1 MFIKP
6 LADRVLI
13 EPNEVE
19 NKVGSI
25 VLAGDTKVDYLHG
38 LVIAKGPGKQKA
50 TGEYVSIPLEL
61 GQVVIY
67 GNVSSTL
74 EDMVNGKKVFLV
86 EQNAIVGII
95 FEDAVQDAVV
105 QGDKVDIMFD
115 SDHAHLSKG
124 ITEHIVSQEP
134 QQEVYK
140 DDMQSLVPRT
150 PSTNYIGPNDE

>member
-6 LADRVLI
+6 LQDRVLI
-13 EPNEVE
+13 EPVEVE

-25 VLAGDTKVDYLHG
+25 LLAGDSKVDYLHG
-38 LVIAKGPGKQKA
+38 IVIAKGPGKQKA
-50 TGEYVSIPLEL
+50 TGEHVPIPLEL
-61 GQVVIY
+61 GQLVIY

-74 EDMVNGKKVFLV
+74 EDMIEGKKVFLV

-95 FEDAVQDAVV
+95 TDEH
-105 QGDKVDIMFD
+105 ITLPD

-150 PSTNYIGPNDE
+150 PSCLYIGTEDE

>member
-6 LADRVLI
+6 LMDRVLI
-13 EPNEVE
+13 KPIDVE
-19 NKVGSI
+19 QKVGSI
-25 VLAGDTKVDYLHG
+25 VLGGGTKIDYLHG
-38 LVIAKGPGKQKA
+38 EVIAKGPGKQKA
-50 TGEYVSIPLEL
+50 NGEYVPIPLEL
-61 GQVVIY
+61 GQIVVY
-67 GNVSSTL
+67 GNVNSTL
-74 EDMVNGKKVFLV
+74 EDMIEGEKVFLV

-95 FEDAVQDAVV
+95 TDEH
-105 QGDKVDIMFD
+105 ITLPD

-150 PSTNYIGPNDE
+150 PSTNYIGTQDE